1 MLLNVNEFLS
11 RPKQTQLGCI
21 FHRFT
26 TVAGCFLDYN
36 KICVEKKIIFLL
48 LSEFNNQIQMTMPL
62 VKINAQCW
70 LMKRVDFFFN
80 IDSRYNILILPCKIG
95 YWSQSQKI
103 MGDITDR

>member
-36 KICVEKKIIFLL
+36 KICVEKNYIDAV
-48 LSEFNNQIQMTMPL
+48 
-62 VKINAQCW
+62 VKIPVELGGGIHKDLVHQGLAQC
-70 LMKRVDFFFN
+70 
-80 IDSRYNILILPCKIG
+80 
-95 YWSQSQKI
+95 
-103 MGDITDR
+103 